1 MAKTTNKK
9 ANTTQTKVD
18 NVHFFNYLIEELDN
32 LSKHLIMKQSEILQ
46 KSEANECALKE
57 KIKEQEIQ
65 LCRHKE
71 KMQEMHQNYEE
82 KLQTADKMIEELKA
96 QLRVETS
103 KNNVCVSQDPNHLWT
118 PVYPDPNTGII
129 YHYHST
135 PDEQFSTEQVDNN
148 FPQQQWM
155 IPLYPH
161 TSSGIVDYSQ
171 PPQRLIPAYRDPTDL
186 VHFGKPL
193 EAVYPEPN
201 TGMVY
206 HYQPIPD
213 GMFYPVNPD
222 FHYPAYECPQPFLEN
237 IESDHQFNTEHQYIK
252 NNASQDLM
260 SSEGVES
267 DAQLPHQDQGLSENL
282 GQIMDQDQG
291 LFKELGQSTDQDQ
304 GLGKELGQSKH
315 QDQGL
320 YEKLGQIMDQGLFK
334 ELGQSTDQDQGLG
347 EKLHQGTDQ
356 DQGLSKELGR
366 STDKDQGLG
375 EDLKDSKISKFK
387 EDKKQLDNLSSE
399 SKGNDVQEETLP
411 EELNQTKVQ
420 TYNVEALKKSMRKKK
435 KRNKKNPQLLVHFG
449 SFYR

>member
-18 NVHFFNYLIEELDN
+18 FFNYLIEELDN

-57 KIKEQEIQ
+57 KIKEQEVQ

-82 KLQTADKMIEELKA
+82 KLQTADNMIEELKA

-206 HYQPIPD
+206 HQQPIPD

-237 IESDHQFNTEHQYIK
+237 IESDHQFNTEHQDIE
-252 NNASQDLM
+252 NNASQDQM

-267 DAQLPHQDQGLSENL
+267 DTQLPHNLSSDLMEETDQQLLLELGQSKHQDQGLSENL
-282 GQIMDQDQG
+282 GQIMDQAKG
-291 LFKELGQSTDQDQ
+291 SSKNWVRAKTST
-304 GLGKELGQSKH
+304 
-315 QDQGL
+315 
-320 YEKLGQIMDQGLFK
+320 
-334 ELGQSTDQDQGLG
+334 
-347 EKLHQGTDQ
+347 
-356 DQGLSKELGR
+356 
-366 STDKDQGLG
+366 
-375 EDLKDSKISKFK
+375 KDSLKNWVKFSKFK

-420 TYNVEALKKSMRKKK
+420 THNVEAPKKSMRRKKK
-435 KRNKKNPQLLVHFG
+435 KNKKKSPAFVSVWRVL
-449 SFYR
+449 

>member
-1 MAKTTNKK
+1 
-9 ANTTQTKVD
+9 
-18 NVHFFNYLIEELDN
+18 
-32 LSKHLIMKQSEILQ
+32 MKQSEILQ

-57 KIKEQEIQ
+57 KIKEQEVQ

-206 HYQPIPD
+206 HQQPIPD

-237 IESDHQFNTEHQYIK
+237 IESDHQFNTEHQDIE
-252 NNASQDLM
+252 NNASQDQM

-267 DAQLPHQDQGLSENL
+267 DTQLPHNLSSDLMEETDQQLLLELGQSKHQDQGLSENL
-282 GQIMDQDQG
+282 GQIMDQAKG
-291 LFKELGQSTDQDQ
+291 SSKNWVRAKTST
-304 GLGKELGQSKH
+304 
-315 QDQGL
+315 
-320 YEKLGQIMDQGLFK
+320 
-334 ELGQSTDQDQGLG
+334 
-347 EKLHQGTDQ
+347 
-356 DQGLSKELGR
+356 
-366 STDKDQGLG
+366 
-375 EDLKDSKISKFK
+375 KDSLKNWVKFSKFK

-420 TYNVEALKKSMRKKK
+420 THNVEAPKKSMRRKKK
-435 KRNKKNPQLLVHFG
+435 KNKKKSPAFVSVWRVL
-449 SFYR
+449 

>member
-18 NVHFFNYLIEELDN
+18 DVHFFNYLIEELDN

-57 KIKEQEIQ
+57 KIKEQEVQ

-206 HYQPIPD
+206 HQQPIPD

-237 IESDHQFNTEHQYIK
+237 IESDHQFNTEHQDIE
-252 NNASQDLM
+252 NNASQDQM

-267 DAQLPHQDQGLSENL
+267 DTQLPHNLSSDLMEETDQQLLLELGQSKHQDQGLSENL
-282 GQIMDQDQG
+282 GQIMDQAKG
-291 LFKELGQSTDQDQ
+291 SSKNWVRAKTST
-304 GLGKELGQSKH
+304 
-315 QDQGL
+315 
-320 YEKLGQIMDQGLFK
+320 
-334 ELGQSTDQDQGLG
+334 
-347 EKLHQGTDQ
+347 
-356 DQGLSKELGR
+356 
-366 STDKDQGLG
+366 
-375 EDLKDSKISKFK
+375 KDSLKNWVKFSKFK

-420 TYNVEALKKSMRKKK
+420 THNVEAPKKSMRKKK
-435 KRNKKNPQLLVHFG
+435 KKNKKKSPAFVSVWRVL
-449 SFYR
+449 